1 MVSASAS
8 VARTSGLSEV
18 RTLAPLRDPDRLDR
32 TRGTGTGGVTAD
44 RIGFSRELSLPQR
57 RQVERQ
63 SGLQGVANSVGRN
76 FVRGEQAAETMYGR
90 DGRLVGAGG
99 SADSAAIARQPTQS
113 ARSSQAT
120 AAANTSAVVP
130 GAAATGNTG
139 PQRVS
144 TPAAGDRQSVAAPRK
159 LADQQV
165 QARSDNATQTVMQSE
180 SRIQQRTERSDAA
193 ASLAQRLGEAQNI
206 ERPRPVQGQNE
217 AARQRL
223 ELAYQP
229 VPMAVAAKLSVFA

>member
-1 MVSASAS
+1 VVSASAS

-76 FVRGEQAAETMYGR
+76 LVRGEQTADTMYGR

-99 SADSAAIARQPTQS
+99 SADPAAIARQATQS

-120 AAANTSAVVP
+120 AAANTSAVVS
-130 GAAATGNTG
+130 GEEINRNAG

-144 TPAAGDRQSVAAPRK
+144 PVAGDRQSVAAPRK

-180 SRIQQRTERSDAA
+180 SRIQQRIERSDAA